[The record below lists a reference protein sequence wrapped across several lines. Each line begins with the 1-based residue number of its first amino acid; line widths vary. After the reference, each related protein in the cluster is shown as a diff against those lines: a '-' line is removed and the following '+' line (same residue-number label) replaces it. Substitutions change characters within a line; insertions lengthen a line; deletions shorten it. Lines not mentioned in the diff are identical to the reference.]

1 VIVMRRLLGVV
12 VLGAVAVA
20 CGPDKPHA
28 VPPKP
33 PNNELII
40 GVFERRPP
48 VGTTAARF
56 RADGSVV
63 IAHDHDK
70 LDGPTIAEGHWD
82 LDKDQLTLTY
92 DKGACAK
99 QGAGVYKVV
108 VSKIGIRFTKV
119 EDSCDERSQI
129 NGQTWFRAK

>member
-12 VLGAVAVA
+12 VLGAVVAA

-28 VPPKP
+28 VPPKA

-40 GVFERRPP
+40 GLFERHPP
-48 VGTTAARF
+48 ATTAARF

-63 IAHDHDK
+63 IAHDRDK
-70 LDGPTIAEGHWD
+70 LDGPTIAEGHWE

-99 QGAGVYKVV
+99 QGTGTYKVV
-108 VSKIGIRFTKV
+108 ISKVGIRFTKV

-129 NGQTWFRAK
+129 DGQTWFRAK